1 MSHMILGTM
10 MAPSNTTGTYTD
22 KYGYTW
28 DYVGLGMGLRRRE
41 DRFFIPSITVYDHEN
56 HSVEAREII
65 KKRIRDQKESGRTT
79 VVVSSFDG
87 WVVHS
92 TAE

>member
-10 MAPSNTTGTYTD
+10 MAPSNTTGTYID
-22 KYGYTW
+22 EYGYTW

-41 DRFFIPSITVYDHEN
+41 DRFFIPSMSVYNHEN

-65 KKRIRDQKESGRTT
+65 KKRIRDEKESGHTT

>member
-1 MSHMILGTM
+1 MILGTM
-10 MAPSNTTGTYTD
+10 MAPSKTIGTYND

-41 DRFFIPSITVYDHEN
+41 DRFFIPSITVYNHTD

-65 KKRIRDQKESGRTT
+65 KKRIRDEKESGHTT

-87 WVVHS
+87 WVVRW

>member
-10 MAPSNTTGTYTD
+10 MAPSNTRGTYTD

-41 DRFFIPSITVYDHEN
+41 DRFFIPSITVYNHTD

-65 KKRIRDQKESGRTT
+65 NKRIMDQKNSGKTT